1 MTVIQQQMQNQF
13 DSEVLNNINE
23 KNTKERMV
31 DMDNLQSLCI
41 YIVYS
46 MKYSYLIADYFMIN
60 DFVSKNVELSSR
72 NIFLGVLK
80 GGIDYLLNSIQK
92 KENEQEMGIPISK
105 SEMLPGS
112 IKTDEG
118 NQDSFPESTVE
129 EKQREA
135 IIRKSH
141 SIVLYS
147 NHPQV
152 TEFNFNKQPK
162 PAEYDLMYENSKGI
176 YLSPR
181 NETSLLSDEP
191 KA

>member
-13 DSEVLNNINE
+13 DSEVLNTINE

-46 MKYSYLIADYFMIN
+46 MKYSYLLADYFMIS

-92 KENEQEMGIPISK
+92 NEKIQEMGIPISK
-105 SEMLPGS
+105 SEMLTDS
-112 IKTDEG
+112 VKTEEG
-118 NQDSFPESTVE
+118 NQESYPESTVE
-129 EKQREA
+129 EK
-135 IIRKSH
+135 
-141 SIVLYS
+141 
-147 NHPQV
+147 
-152 TEFNFNKQPK
+152 
-162 PAEYDLMYENSKGI
+162 
-176 YLSPR
+176 
-181 NETSLLSDEP
+181 
-191 KA
+191 

>member
-13 DSEVLNNINE
+13 DSEVLNTINE

-46 MKYSYLIADYFMIN
+46 MKYSYLIADYFMIS

-92 KENEQEMGIPISK
+92 NEKIQEMGIPISK
-105 SEMLPGS
+105 SEMLPDS
-112 IKTDEG
+112 IKTEEG
-118 NQDSFPESTVE
+118 NQESYPESTVE
-129 EKQREA
+129 EK
-135 IIRKSH
+135 
-141 SIVLYS
+141 
-147 NHPQV
+147 
-152 TEFNFNKQPK
+152 
-162 PAEYDLMYENSKGI
+162 
-176 YLSPR
+176 
-181 NETSLLSDEP
+181 
-191 KA
+191 

>member
-13 DSEVLNNINE
+13 DSEVLNTINE

-46 MKYSYLIADYFMIN
+46 MKYSYLIADYFMIS

-92 KENEQEMGIPISK
+92 NEKIQEMGIPISK
-105 SEMLPGS
+105 SEMLPDS
-112 IKTDEG
+112 VKTEEG
-118 NQDSFPESTVE
+118 NQESYPESTVE
-129 EKQREA
+129 EK
-135 IIRKSH
+135 
-141 SIVLYS
+141 
-147 NHPQV
+147 
-152 TEFNFNKQPK
+152 
-162 PAEYDLMYENSKGI
+162 
-176 YLSPR
+176 
-181 NETSLLSDEP
+181 
-191 KA
+191 